1 MSKTPPPP
9 RKTLDFFSGVT
20 QRLLALEEAL
30 KKGLVPKKSELEA
43 RSGRIIQNAKRTFG
57 YDKDDLAGSWI
68 RDIER
73 ELSNPCEVFVLS
85 ERAYKANIVLYWAVS
100 EKMELSFW
108 NGAEKGSCSVF
119 SSQSK
124 SPDQE
129 FEDYWAGLE
138 TSFQETLSGLK
149 DSKSA
154 PLFNETTA
162 DKAASMLR
170 GYCRAQFLR
179 GYSQGKGEA
188 IWSPEKFR
196 QAVAS
201 LIPDRTQG

>member
-1 MSKTPPPP
+1 MSDTPPPQNIG
-9 RKTLDFFSGVT
+9 FFDRIT
-20 QRLLALEEAL
+20 QQLLKWERDCREVL
-30 KKGLVPKKSELEA
+30 KPKRSELGA

-73 ELSNPCEVFVLS
+73 DRSTPDQPFTLSDSAAF
-85 ERAYKANIVLYWAVS
+85 KLYHAVS

-108 NGAEKGSCSVF
+108 NGAEKGAGSVF

-129 FEDYWAGLE
+129 FKDYWAGLE
-138 TSFQETLSGLK
+138 TSFQDTLNGLK

-154 PLFNETTA
+154 PLFNETAVRTA
-162 DKAASMLR
+162 VSKLR
-170 GYCRAQFLR
+170 ECCQEQFLR
-179 GYSQGKGEA
+179 GFSQGKGEA
-188 IWSPEKFR
+188 VWSPENFR
-196 QAVAS
+196 QVIAR

>member
-1 MSKTPPPP
+1 M
-9 RKTLDFFSGVT
+9 
-20 QRLLALEEAL
+20 L
-30 KKGLVPKKSELEA
+30 KWERDCREVLIPKQSELRA

-73 ELSNPCEVFVLS
+73 ELSKPDQPFTLS
-85 ERAYKANIVLYWAVS
+85 DSAAFKLYHAVS

-108 NGAEKGSCSVF
+108 NGAQKGAGSVF

-124 SPDQE
+124 LPDQE
-129 FEDYWAGLE
+129 FKDYWAGLE
-138 TSFQETLSGLK
+138 MSFQETLSGLK

-179 GYSQGKGEA
+179 GYSQGESKA

>member
-1 MSKTPPPP
+1 
-9 RKTLDFFSGVT
+9 
-20 QRLLALEEAL
+20 
-30 KKGLVPKKSELEA
+30 LEA
-43 RSGRIIQNAKRTFG
+43 RSGRIIQNAKRIFG

-85 ERAYKANIVLYWAVS
+85 ERADEANIVLYWAVS
-100 EKMELSFW
+100 EKMESSFK
-108 NGAEKGSCSVF
+108 NGAEKGAGSVF

-129 FEDYWAGLE
+129 FKDYWAGLE

-149 DSKSA
+149 DSQNA
-154 PLFNETTA
+154 PLFYERTA
-162 DKAASMLR
+162 DRAVNILR
-170 GYCRAQFLR
+170 EYCKEQFVR
-179 GYSQGKGEA
+179 GFSQGKGEA

-201 LIPDRTQG
+201 LIPDRTQR

>member
-1 MSKTPPPP
+1 
-9 RKTLDFFSGVT
+9 
-20 QRLLALEEAL
+20 
-30 KKGLVPKKSELEA
+30 
-43 RSGRIIQNAKRTFG
+43 
-57 YDKDDLAGSWI
+57 
-68 RDIER
+68 
-73 ELSNPCEVFVLS
+73 VLS
-85 ERAYKANIVLYWAVS
+85 ERADEANIVLYWAVS
-100 EKMELSFW
+100 EKMESSFK
-108 NGAEKGSCSVF
+108 NGAEKGAGSVF

-129 FEDYWAGLE
+129 FKDYWAGLE
-138 TSFQETLSGLK
+138 MSFQDTLNGLK

-179 GYSQGKGEA
+179 GFSQGRGEA

-196 QAVAS
+196 QVIAS
-201 LIPDRTQG
+201 LIPDRTQR

>member
-1 MSKTPPPP
+1 
-9 RKTLDFFSGVT
+9 
-20 QRLLALEEAL
+20 LLAWEEAL

-43 RSGRIIQNAKRTFG
+43 RSGRIIQNAKRIFG

-85 ERAYKANIVLYWAVS
+85 ERADEANIVLYWAVS

-138 TSFQETLSGLK
+138 TSFQDTLNGLK
-149 DSKSA
+149 DSQNA
-154 PLFNETTA
+154 PLFYERTA
-162 DKAASMLR
+162 DRAVNILCQYCKEQFVR
-170 GYCRAQFLR
+170 GF
-179 GYSQGKGEA
+179 SQGKGEA
-188 IWSPEKFR
+188 IWSPENFR
-196 QAVAS
+196 QVIAS
-201 LIPDRTQG
+201 LIPDRTQR